1 MPFDFSKYKT
11 VATELSQ
18 NPTEE
23 NIRAAISRA
32 YYCLY
37 HRAEKLV
44 KQRDLGTPYS
54 GGSHEKIINAIKE
67 NNEINSNVLIAKNLS
82 DLKQNRVYSDY
93 DSSPPRPI
101 VFNDRYFR
109 SFWNKYKRTN
119 ELIDQAHQG

>member
-1 MPFDFSKYKT
+1 MPFDFSKYET

-32 YYCLY
+32 YYCLF
-37 HRAEKLV
+37 HRAKNLV
-44 KQRDLGTPYS
+44 KHRELGNQYL
-54 GGSHEKIINAIKE
+54 GGTHEKIISAIGDNA
-67 NNEINSNVLIAKNLS
+67 EINNHKEIAKNLS
-82 DLKQNRVYSDY
+82 HLKQDRVYSDY
-93 DSSPPRPI
+93 YTTPPRPV
-101 VFNDRYFR
+101 VFNDRYYQ